1 MTKHSGPSVAL
12 GLWPIAG
19 ITTIGVTQEDAHATI
34 REAIHRGITTFDT
47 AYSYGY
53 DGESDRLLGQYVHSQ
68 RDDFHIIGKVGQRWN
83 EQRKRVVN
91 GTPEQLT
98 LDAEESVRRLG
109 IECFDLLMLHSIDP
123 NVPLERSMITMCEL
137 HRRGLCHAIGIC
149 NVQLLVYRKL
159 NASPNRSRSD
169 CMQFVPLNLIQ
180 QDSQQELI
188 PHAKQKGIQAHVYWT
203 LMKGLLAGRSPHPSV
218 CRRRFPS
225 QLRYFSRSAM
235 GKCPSHCRRISAV
248 GQKLNSSPAKLA
260 VGWTLSQPGVE
271 HALVGAR
278 KVEQVIEI
286 AEAQPLDT
294 SAARRRSIGSLARY
308 LIKTFEIGVPAISG
322 PKSILSDHCII
333 ARVRIDN
340 FGEIRSNL
348 LFVTALL
355 NRCNQNS
362 ENRNSNRGNPRQ
374 EERGKHGSGPEV

>member
-83 EQRKRVVN
+83 GQRKRVVN

-109 IECFDLLMLHSIDP
+109 IECFDLLMLHSIDR

-149 NVQLLVYRKL
+149 NVHAAELSEAQHIAELESVRLH
-159 NASPNRSRSD
+159 AIQ
-169 CMQFVPLNLIQ
+169 CPLNLIQ
-180 QDSQQELI
+180 QDSQRELI

-203 LMKGLLAGRSPHPSV
+203 LMKGLLAGKIHRTHQ
-218 CRRRFPS
+218 FAEGD
-225 QLRYFSRSAM
+225 SRPNYDIFQGQQRENA
-235 GKCPSHCRRISAV
+235 HRIVDELVRLA
-248 GQKLNSSPAKLA
+248 QKLDSTPAALA

-286 AEAQPLDT
+286 AEAQPLET
-294 SAARRRSIGSLARY
+294 STLE
-308 LIKTFEIGVPAISG
+308 EIN
-322 PKSILSDHCII
+322 
-333 ARVRIDN
+333 RITR
-340 FGEIRSNL
+340 E
-348 LFVTALL
+348 VL
-355 NRCNQNS
+355 N
-362 ENRNSNRGNPRQ
+362 
-374 EERGKHGSGPEV
+374 